1 MPITARRL
9 PAALGAVA
17 PLLLLAAPPPA
28 PAAPPAIEL
37 AAQTAIDACG
47 LVRRVRKL
55 VVETLGVDKAEVTL
69 AARLSEDLG
78 ADSLDMVAL
87 AQALQAGVA
96 VEIADGDCAG
106 VSTVGDAVALVERRL
121 GETYGA
127 PVGC

>member
-1 MPITARRL
+1 MPIPARRL

-28 PAAPPAIEL
+28 LAAAPIAQL

-47 LVRRVRKL
+47 VVRRVRKV
-55 VVETLGVDKAEVTL
+55 VVETLGIDKAEVTL
-69 AARLSEDLG
+69 AARLREDLG

-87 AQALQAGVA
+87 AQALEAGFA
-96 VEIADGDCAG
+96 IEIADVDCAG

-127 PVGC
+127 PDGC